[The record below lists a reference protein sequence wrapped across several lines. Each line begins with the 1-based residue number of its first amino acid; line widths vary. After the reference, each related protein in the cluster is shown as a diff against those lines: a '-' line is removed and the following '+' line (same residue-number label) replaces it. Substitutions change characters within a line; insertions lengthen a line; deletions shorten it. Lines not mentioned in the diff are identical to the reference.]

1 MNGSQTLSFSKLF
14 KRNLVYVTMWNCL
27 RPELMISWIDM
38 SHGNLIQVHGRQTLS
53 PLIGMSFLPI
63 VFHFLFD
70 SQNSTKTRTD
80 RSGMHSHCAFVGY
93 PTLVHET
100 TSSAD
105 RHISTFAQEEE
116 SHDPSL
122 DGESASNFIQNPVSC
137 MQAVA
142 KQQTLFYLHGDQELQ
157 RRITPMSND
166 GFCTVVKGVRVHFSQ
181 L

>member
-1 MNGSQTLSFSKLF
+1 
-14 KRNLVYVTMWNCL
+14 
-27 RPELMISWIDM
+27 
-38 SHGNLIQVHGRQTLS
+38 
-53 PLIGMSFLPI
+53 MSFLPI
-63 VFHFLFD
+63 VFD

-105 RHISTFAQEEE
+105 RHNSTFEQEKE
-116 SHDPSL
+116 SRDPSF
-122 DGESASNFIQNPVSC
+122 DGEGASNFIQNPVSC

-157 RRITPMSND
+157 RRITLMSSD
-166 GFCTVVKGVRVHFSQ
+166 GFCTVVKGVRFQVSGSNPVQ
-181 L
+181 GWYMLSRIKSETDNLI